1 MKSKWAIFSDVD
13 GTIYGFPDK
22 TLPEANR
29 KKLLEITKKGVP
41 FILNT
46 GNGPF
51 EKIKKLASLT
61 KSRYMICSNGAV
73 IYDNLKNEFVHIEYI
88 PLEEAKKIFDLAD
101 EQNIKLYYFGTDQY
115 YLKNHDQAMYRFL
128 SDFLEYEDW
137 ITDGRLNEDIHKIEV
152 YGTEEEIKKA
162 YETFKKANIN
172 LNIIYLGS
180 HMEITKQGVSK
191 GSGIKWMCENIFDTT
206 LDNVM
211 AIGDSQNDQQML
223 EIVGYSYA
231 MANSDEQT
239 KKVAKYHTSDVRQ
252 AGLAEAIDD
261 YLYRSDFEL
270 KRQISQKTQK

>member
-22 TLPEANR
+22 ILPETNR
-29 KKLLEITKKGVP
+29 QKLLEITEKGVP

-73 IYDNLKNEFVHIEYI
+73 IYDNVENKFVHIEYI
-88 PLEEAKKIFDLAD
+88 PLQEARKIFDLAD
-101 EQNIKLYYFGTDQY
+101 KHNIKLYYFGTDQY
-115 YLKNHDQAMYRFL
+115 YLKNHTPEMYRFL

-137 ITDGRLNEDIHKIEV
+137 ITDGRLNEDVHKIEV
-152 YGTEEEIKKA
+152 YGNHEEIKEA
-162 YETFKKANIN
+162 YEIFKNANID

-180 HMEITKQGVSK
+180 HIEITKQGVSK
-191 GSGIKWMCENIFDTT
+191 GSGLKWMCENVFETS

-231 MANSDEQT
+231 MANSDEDT
-239 KKVAKYHTSDVRQ
+239 KRIAKYHTSDVLQ
-252 AGLAEAIDD
+252 CGLAEAIDD

-270 KRQISQKTQK
+270 KRQISQQTKK